1 MDQTDCTSCPP
12 YGCTCH
18 YTSTNPKFS
27 QQGRFLST
35 RVPLQ
40 GNPCRKML
48 LHGYSQNQMLFQG
61 SPPAPF
67 PLPRPQSRRS
77 FDFQGDPNLNQGN
90 PQHQSNFPT
99 ARVGHV
105 RAFVTP
111 QVNF

>member
-1 MDQTDCTSCPP
+1 MDQTDCTSCPQ

-18 YTSTNPKFS
+18 YISTNPRFS
-27 QQGRFLST
+27 QPEIPLNT

-40 GNPCRKML
+40 GNSCRKML
-48 LHGYSQNQMLFQG
+48 LHGYPQNQMLFQG
-61 SPPAPF
+61 SAPAPF

-77 FDFQGDPNLNQGN
+77 FDFQGDPSFNQGI
-90 PQHQSNFPT
+90 PQHQSDFPT

-111 QVNF
+111 QVKF